1 MNIPPI
7 PAGDPR
13 LQAFAQLVAVVARLR
28 DPQAGCPW
36 DLAQTHESL
45 VPYAIEEAYEVAAAI
60 RSGET
65 DAIAEE
71 LGDLL
76 LQVVLHAQ
84 IAGEADR
91 FDLAQVARGI
101 SEKLVR
107 RHPHVFGTAEIAD
120 VEDVRRNWDAIKAA
134 EKGESA
140 ADAQRLSRKLAKYAT
155 SLPPLLASLKISRK
169 AVEVGFEWE
178 DATGV
183 WEKFDEELGEFKEA
197 LAIGDRTHQEAELGD
212 LLFTIVN
219 IARWHG
225 LDPDAALQGTNQRF
239 AQRLRGMENLAERPL
254 EEHSLA
260 ELEALWQQAKQ
271 QIRAAKAAASATPS
285 RSEETPPPAPP
296 PKSADA
302 P

>member
-1 MNIPPI
+1 MHIPPI

-13 LQAFAQLVAVVARLR
+13 LQAFAQLVAIVARLR
-28 DPQAGCPW
+28 DPRSGCPW
-36 DLAQTHESL
+36 DLAQTHASL

-60 RSGET
+60 RSDEP

-84 IAGEADR
+84 IASEAER

-101 SEKLVR
+101 GEKLVR
-107 RHPHVFGTAEIAD
+107 RHPHVFGSAEVAD
-120 VEDVRRNWDAIKAA
+120 VEDIRRNWEAIKAA
-134 EKGESA
+134 EKGESTA
-140 ADAQRLSRKLAKYAT
+140 EAQRLSRKLAKYAT
-155 SLPPLLASLKISRK
+155 SLPPLRASLKISRK

-178 DATGV
+178 EAAGV
-183 WEKFDEELGEFKEA
+183 WEKFAEELAEFQEA
-197 LAIGDRTHQEAELGD
+197 LAIGDRAAQEAELGD

-239 AQRLRGMENLAERPL
+239 ACRLQGMEDLATRPL
-254 EEHSLA
+254 EEHTLA

-271 QIRAAKAAASATPS
+271 QIRAAKAAAAAPPS
-285 RSEETPPPAPP
+285 PPPATPPSVSP
-296 PKSADA
+296 PKSADG